1 MPLNLSQIDIKLLP
15 VLDALLQERS
25 VTRAARR
32 VGRSQPAVSHAL
44 KHLRELF
51 QNELLVRVGPG
62 YELTAEAE
70 AIAGPLHAVLRQLT
84 DMLAVQP
91 TFDPANAD
99 REFRITTSDYISA
112 SILRPAFQ
120 KLAHIAPGV
129 RLSIMEGSLPDAME
143 NVRNG
148 PGGIAIYP
156 EDERPDA
163 QDLDFEFLVHDSLCC
178 ATWAG
183 NPEVGEDLT
192 EDAFRS
198 LPHII
203 EFFSPTPEQIFSGK
217 LMAEHGCR
225 RTYTVRTPHIFLIP
239 FLLEGTTALAVLP
252 RRMADQVRR
261 AANLRIFPLPFE
273 TPDFGI
279 EMCWSTRYTADPA
292 HSWLRSVLKDA
303 AYGL

>member
-1 MPLNLSQIDIKLLP
+1 MPLNLNKIDIKLLP

-25 VTRAARR
+25 VTRAAQR

-70 AIAGPLHAVLRQLT
+70 AIAVPLNTVLRQLT
-84 DMLAVQP
+84 DMLAAQP
-91 TFDPANAD
+91 TFDPASAE
-99 REFRITTSDYISA
+99 REFTIATTDYISA
-112 SILRPAFQ
+112 SILRPAIQ

-129 RLSIMEGSLPDAME
+129 RLSIVGSDPDVVA

-148 PGGIAIYP
+148 PGWISIYP

-163 QDLDFEFLVHDSLCC
+163 QDLHFEFLANDSFCC

-183 NPEVGEDLT
+183 NAAVGEELT
-192 EDAFRS
+192 EELFKS
-198 LPHII
+198 LPHIV
-203 EFFSPTPEQIFSGK
+203 EFFMPNPEEVFSQR
-217 LMAEHGCR
+217 LMIEKGCR
-225 RTYTVRTPHIFLIP
+225 RSYTVRTPFIFLIP

-252 RRMADQVRR
+252 RRLADRVCR
-261 AANLRIFPLPFE
+261 AADLRIFPLPFE
-273 TPDFGI
+273 TPNFGI
-279 EMCWSTRYTADPA
+279 EMCWSTRYTTDPA
-292 HSWLRSVLKDA
+292 HSWLRSVLRDGA
-303 AYGL
+303 RGL